1 MPDATLKRLI
11 MPTQRWHICL
21 RRILHKTTRTL
32 LRLPSGRPFFF
43 AFHSSINFHI
53 VVFVIVISTFKN
65 KSFHY
70 ILKSKTNDM
79 I

>member
-1 MPDATLKRLI
+1 MLDATLKRLI

-65 KSFHY
+65 KLFHY
-70 ILKSKTNDM
+70 ILKSKTNDR